1 MRNLANSAP
10 IALALFIV
18 TLGACTKGKP
28 TQDKVAEVIDNP
40 DTTTDN
46 YNDNL
51 RIKDAHEYYSFRGD
65 VPKDAFIEI
74 LIDQPELLSTG
85 STFRIQYNPL
95 PIYAGQE
102 NALVTIDS
110 FPFTPSTSSYLR
122 PVNQS
127 PTGFYRIEHP
137 DLGRYEALVT
147 DSTTVQFQ
155 QGEGN
160 ILELANEGPTLDYY
174 DLVTTIQQVS
184 ATQDMNDF
192 YSSYPIV
199 VEAARASYATKP
211 SNVYLDVFMA
221 LFDRMDEANAKE
233 VQSIMNRLNNIDYE
247 GALMAYL
254 NVPYDIAIPE
264 SIGRPISISDYT
276 GKVVLLDF
284 WASWCAPCRQENP
297 NLVRLYQKYNQE
309 GFDILSVSL
318 DNVRSRWLQAIKDDN
333 LSWKGHCSDLNGWN
347 TEIVNMYNIQGIPT
361 SFLIGRNGLMI
372 WNSNNPQ
379 QSLEEAIQEA
389 L

>member
-1 MRNLANSAP
+1 MKNLANSAA

-28 TQDKVAEVIDNP
+28 TQDNVAEVIDNP
-40 DTTTDN
+40 NTTTEN

-51 RIKDAHEYYSFRGD
+51 RIKDAHGYYSFRGD
-65 VPKDAFIEI
+65 VPKDAYIEI

-85 STFRIQYNPL
+85 SAFRIQYNPL

-110 FPFTPSTSSYLR
+110 FPFDPSTSSYLR

-147 DSTTVQFQ
+147 DSTTVRFQ

-160 ILELANEGPTLDYY
+160 VLELTNEGPTLDYN
-174 DLVTTIQQVS
+174 DLLTTIQQVS
-184 ATQDMNDF
+184 ATLDMNDF
-192 YSSYPIV
+192 YNSYPIII
-199 VEAARASYATKP
+199 EAARASYATKP
-211 SNVYLDVFMA
+211 SNVYLEFFMA
-221 LFDRMDEANAKE
+221 LFDAKDGASPKNI
-233 VQSIMNRLNNIDYE
+233 QSIMSRMDNIDYQQ
-247 GALMAYL
+247 ALFVKR
-254 NVPYDIAIPE
+254 NVPYDIAMPDT
-264 SIGRPISISDYT
+264 SGQPISISDYS

-347 TEIVNMYNIQGIPT
+347 TELVNMYNIQGIPT

-379 QSLEEAIQEA
+379 LSLEEAIKEA